1 MRCGDS
7 KKRLFE
13 CKPLLTGV
21 AQTLY
26 KSGNSPDNAKDFV
39 YNCGLF
45 RRSAIFGRVCP
56 ADFFF

>member
-45 RRSAIFGRVCP
+45 GDLPFLGAFAP
-56 ADFFF
+56 LTF

>member
-45 RRSAIFGRVCP
+45 GDLPFWARLPR
-56 ADFFF
+56 